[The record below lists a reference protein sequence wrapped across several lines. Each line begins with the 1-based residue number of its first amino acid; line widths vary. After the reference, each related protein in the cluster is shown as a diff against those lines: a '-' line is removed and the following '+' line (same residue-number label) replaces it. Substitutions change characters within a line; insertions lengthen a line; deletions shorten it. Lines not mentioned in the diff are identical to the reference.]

1 MDQITKFFKALSEP
15 PRLRIVSL
23 LTCRSLCVRDLQRIL
38 DASQP
43 FVSRHLAF
51 LRGAGLVCRTRRNG
65 VDLYELNQSDT
76 VTHPFVTIVIELQ
89 VARAALQAD
98 RELLKQLEAQ
108 GGLRADRSRIKIEES
123 SGSEPTEN
131 GEELFDSVAVGTGST
146 P

>member
-1 MDQITKFFKALSEP
+1 MNQITKFFKALSEP

-23 LTCRSLCVRDLQRIL
+23 LTCRSLCVTDLQRVL

-51 LRGAGLVCRTRRNG
+51 LRDAGLVVRTRRNG

-89 VARAALQAD
+89 VERPALQAD
-98 RELLKQLEAQ
+98 REMLKQLEAQ
-108 GGLRADRSRIKIEES
+108 GGLRADRSRIETEES
-123 SGSEPTEN
+123 PGSEPAGN
-131 GEELFDSVAVGTGST
+131 GEELFDSVPVGIGST